1 MLVNTFAQ
9 PPPPLRACLT
19 RHSMLIL
26 SAQTSFLHLVHAYLF
41 REKLEIHIVL
51 HQLASAP
58 AEPTCQFFF
67 HEFFFNAYLKAAE
80 GGPKKSTACLALLVP
95 WADPASLLQSS
106 AGTIRGIF
114 FPRKTPKNEARPQKK
129 FLNWQV
135 RGGVPTSFEK
145 KNWKQGQIVFCLVW
159 VHNYVLK
166 RTNPNSADFLTFR

>member
-1 MLVNTFAQ
+1 MKYASKH
-9 PPPPLRACLT
+9 LRAAAAATSLT

-58 AEPTCQFFF
+58 AEPTCQFF

-95 WADPASLLQSS
+95 RADPASLLQSS

-129 FLNWQV
+129 
-135 RGGVPTSFEK
+135 VPELAGKRRCTSFEK
-145 KNWKQGQIVFCLVW
+145 KNGNKA
-159 VHNYVLK
+159 K
-166 RTNPNSADFLTFR
+166 